1 MTTLPL
7 LLLAAAPLSAAPQD
21 PAPLLL
27 EGDLAPDGFAIQ
39 FLNEKLVGRGG
50 SWCVGVNSLNP
61 NTGLDDSVVVDG
73 APFIVPGD
81 PVPGLPGETLDF
93 FRDLDH
99 ARAGLTAWS
108 GATVGTFIDF
118 AALEDRI
125 VAVEGDLVP
134 AFLGLPAG
142 TTYERVQLIQV
153 VESGRVLLPC
163 QLGIGGSSSW
173 TAAAIVFETD
183 AAHQVTGGHVAFLQY
198 EDLSNGRPAE
208 FVFFANNGTRMNDS
222 GHVLW
227 EGFDDLGTSV
237 LAIDDQIV
245 AAEDGPTPEPGLTWR
260 SFAGPEVDL
269 NDSGAWVA
277 RTKVNEG
284 NDDVVMSSSGLVA
297 RQGFSHPA
305 YPGLNAGDFGFN
317 APVFIANDGTVMFYV
332 DLSGVPTSM
341 DEAYVIGDEIVVREG
356 VTEVGGDLIVEI
368 SDGSEG
374 YRMSRDG
381 RHLIFEADVDDG
393 GVVREGVFLLT
404 RGIGG
409 TYCIAEVNST
419 GAAASISG
427 AGSAVA
433 AANDLTL
440 TASQMPPNT
449 FGIFVVSETQG
460 NVPMAGGQGT
470 LCLAGA
476 IGRYQQSILSAG
488 PAGTFS
494 LSPDL
499 TQVPAPSTT
508 YAAAPGMTLNFQ
520 AWFRDANP
528 TQTSNYTNGFSITF
542 E

>member
-1 MTTLPL
+1 M
-7 LLLAAAPLSAAPQD
+7 
-21 PAPLLL
+21 
-27 EGDLAPDGFAIQ
+27 
-39 FLNEKLVGRGG
+39 
-50 SWCVGVNSLNP
+50 
-61 NTGLDDSVVVDG
+61 VVDG

-99 ARAGLTAWS
+99 ARSGLTAWS
-108 GATVGTFIDF
+108 GATVGSSIDF

-125 VAVEGDLVP
+125 VAVEDELVP
-134 AFLGLPAG
+134 AFLGLPPG
-142 TTYERVQLIQV
+142 TTYERVELIQV
-153 VESGRVLLPC
+153 VGSGRVLLPC

-173 TAAAIVFETD
+173 TAAAIVLETD
-183 AAHQVTGGHVAFLQY
+183 ASHQVTGGHVAVLQHGP
-198 EDLSNGRPAE
+198 LSNGESAE
-208 FVFFANNGTRMNDS
+208 FVFFANNGTRMNDA
-222 GHVLW
+222 GAVLW
-227 EGFDDLGTSV
+227 EGFDSAGDSV
-237 LAIDDQIV
+237 IAIDDQVV
-245 AAEDGPTPEPGLTWR
+245 AQENAPTPEPGLTWR
-260 SFAGPEVDL
+260 SFTGPEVDL
-269 NDSGAWVA
+269 NDAGDWVVRA
-277 RTKVNEG
+277 RVNEG
-284 NDDVVMSSSGLVA
+284 GDDVVMSSSGLVA
-297 RQGFSHPA
+297 REGDSHPA
-305 YPGLNAGDFGFN
+305 YPGLTAGDFGFN

-332 DLSGVPTSM
+332 DLSGVSTSM
-341 DEAYVIGDEIVVREG
+341 DEAYVIGDEIVVQEG
-356 VTEVGGDLIVEI
+356 VTRVNGDLIVEI

-381 RHLIFEADVDDG
+381 RHLIFEADIDDG

-419 GAAASISG
+419 GAAATISG

-460 NVPMAGGQGT
+460 SVPMAGGQGT
-470 LCLAGA
+470 LCLSGA

-488 PAGTFS
+488 PAGAFS

-508 YAAAPGMTLNFQ
+508 YAATPGMTLNFQ

-528 TQTSNYTNGFSITF
+528 AQTSNYTNGFSITF